1 VSRDTDEPL
10 RRFLVEAWPADRTL
24 VLYVPEIEA
33 AATVRDLRE
42 ADAAA
47 RDLIAV
53 LTGLDPQALEIEVRL
68 TRRARSAPWR

>member
-1 VSRDTDEPL
+1 MVD
-10 RRFLVEAWPADRTL
+10 AWPSDRGL

-33 AATVRDLRE
+33 ATSVRELRE

-53 LTGLDPQALEIEVRL
+53 LTGLDPGSIECEIRL
-68 TRRARSAPWR
+68 SRRARTAPWR

>member
-1 VSRDTDEPL
+1 VTQDTHDPV
-10 RRFLVEAWPADRTL
+10 RRFLVEAWPADRAM

-53 LTGLDPQALEIEVRL
+53 LTGLDPVTLEIEVRL
-68 TRRARSAPWR
+68 TRRARTAPWR

>member
-1 VSRDTDEPL
+1 VDGVSSP
-10 RRFLVEAWPADRTL
+10 RRFAVDAWPSDRSL

-33 AATVRDLRE
+33 ATSVRDLRD

-53 LTGLDPQALEIEVRL
+53 LTGLDPAGIECEVRL
-68 TRRARSAPWR
+68 SRRGRVAPWR